1 MVSPKINHKEVSM
14 ETIYYIGLDI
24 HKKVIA
30 YCIKTKEGAILL
42 SRAKSMQT
50 GHRWANGLMD
60 YQAH

>member
-50 GHRWANGLMD
+50 GHR
-60 YQAH
+60 